1 MVNSFP
7 SWYLAS
13 FSVKSSLILSIKLMY
28 SLGFGLSSLTCEI
41 FKDWLLT
48 WLSSGF
54 SVTSECFFRSDN
66 YFYKVYLLTF
76 TYLIYCFNLMFY
88 LAISSSCLLVNF
100 YISPL
105 SWLTAYFASDFI
117 LPQSLLNPIIYLL
130 ISSYFFVY
138 LILSISICSI
148 FSFKFLIYSFSLPF
162 VFSTLLSNP
171 FDVLSLNG
179 LLWLGLRSVVSIC

>member
-1 MVNSFP
+1 MLDEAFYCNSCYFWW
-7 SWYLAS
+7 WYGLFSPFREFS
-13 FSVKSSLILSIKLMY
+13 FRLDS
-28 SLGFGLSSLTCEI
+28 
-41 FKDWLLT
+41 
-48 WLSSGF
+48 
-54 SVTSECFFRSDN
+54 
-66 YFYKVYLLTF
+66 YFYKVYLLIF
-76 TYLIYCFNLMFY
+76 IYLIYCFNLRFY
-88 LAISSSCLLVNF
+88 VPISSSCLLVNF

-105 SWLTAYFASDFI
+105 SWLTLYLASDFI

-171 FDVLSLNG
+171 FNVLSLNG
-179 LLWLGLRSVVSIC
+179 LL